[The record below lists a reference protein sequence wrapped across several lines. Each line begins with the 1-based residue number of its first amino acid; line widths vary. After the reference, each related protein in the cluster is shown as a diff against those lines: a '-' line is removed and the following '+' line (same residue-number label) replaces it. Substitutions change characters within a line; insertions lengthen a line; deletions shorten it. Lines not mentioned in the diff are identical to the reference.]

1 MREIDLFANPGLFRG
16 AVAPFVRMNDRMMA
30 FYSDTEVRTQRAKCV
45 SGVRLLFAADAEK
58 LEFEVQLNQ
67 VHLQ

>member
-30 FYSDTEVRTQRAKCV
+30 FYSDT
-45 SGVRLLFAADAEK
+45 
-58 LEFEVQLNQ
+58 
-67 VHLQ
+67 